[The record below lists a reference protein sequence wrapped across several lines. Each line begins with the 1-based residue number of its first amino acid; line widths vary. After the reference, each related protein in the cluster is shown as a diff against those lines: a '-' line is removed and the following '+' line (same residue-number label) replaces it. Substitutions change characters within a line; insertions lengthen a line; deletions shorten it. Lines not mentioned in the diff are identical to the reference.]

1 MNGLTQF
8 KLKPQASAALVTIRG
23 ALEPARD
30 ISGADLVRSMASE
43 QVTDLS
49 LFQRSAMDAMR
60 RGDATETDLNNLA
73 VAANISMVLCERGVG
88 PEYLPDVLAAQDAL
102 VRIQAR
108 AVRTGRIAA
117 DGPGLQAL
125 LALLDVHEAQIEA
138 CTQAEML
145 SALQEIKN
153 RRAAGQVIGVRA

>member
-23 ALEPARD
+23 ALEPARE
-30 ISGADLVRSMASE
+30 ISGADLITSMDGG
-43 QVTDLS
+43 QVLTLS
-49 LFQRSAMDAMR
+49 LFQREALDAMR
-60 RGDATETDLNNLA
+60 SGKATETHMNNLA
-73 VAANISMVLCERGVG
+73 LAANVSMVLCERGVG
-88 PEYLPDVLAAQDAL
+88 PECLPDVLSAQDAL

-108 AVRTGRIAA
+108 AMRTGRIAA

-153 RRAAGQVIGVRA
+153 RRAAGQVIEVRV